1 MTTKCNSYLE
11 MAQNKFYSD
20 KTPKWGLPLQ
30 DFICDAYVRFS
41 PNVYGNHICE
51 KIRMDLKRRFA
62 EESEVDWYDKS
73 RTYSFAKVKANEERG
88 DVQHNEIYYEVKVSF
103 LNVNDLYCLRHLR
116 IWQPFHNYLLCLIDS
131 TDNFKPHFFVIDSGN
146 IVNFN
151 LGYMNGTRSA
161 NSKNEK
167 SEMATTI
174 DKYTFK
180 YELPRYNKLNE
191 DTFDGLYE
199 YMNNVCNPN
208 IKSAIYDLYDK
219 DYALWKVSE
228 DYSIDSDKLIDI
240 YMGNVYKKQ
249 FNEVVQEKYDMLKVA

>member
-11 MAQNKFYSD
+11 MAKNKFYSD
-20 KTPKWGLPLQ
+20 KTPKWELPLQ

-62 EESEVDWYDKS
+62 KENDVDWYDRK
-73 RTYSFAKVKANEERG
+73 YSFTNVKANEERG

-131 TDNFKPHFFVIDSGN
+131 TNNFKPHFFVINSGN

-174 DKYTFK
+174 DNCTFN
-180 YELPRYNKLNE
+180 YELSDYNQLNE
-191 DTFDGLYE
+191 NTFDGLYE
-199 YMNNVCNPN
+199 YMTNLYNPN

-219 DYALWKVSE
+219 DCSLWEVSKN
-228 DYSIDSDKLIDI
+228 YSINSDKLNDI
-240 YMGNVYKKQ
+240 YMGKIYKKQ
-249 FNEVVQEKYDMLKVA
+249 FNEVVQEKYDILKVA